1 MRSTLWLLAKGIGP
15 RHAVSCGLRPKAGP
29 TRTEDLPRQAVVL
42 TVTSGLSK
50 YRLLYAL
57 VQRDGVCRLLIRSSS
72 SSFALQGVAREIS
85 TVPVGE
91 GTPDCGVAH
100 CSGPVAFFFFWKA
113 SPKVWPTH
121 KPPALLFEASPM
133 QEIPNRID
141 RDQCRCVIQQRKVS
155 RESRTQRF
163 VSCKEVDAKFRLNSP
178 VTSSSH
184 ASPWTADA
192 KLNTRVR
199 ICFSF
204 VTIRLEPRAPPQEPA
219 YQVRRSRKCQGAD
232 PRTG

>member
-72 SSFALQGVAREIS
+72 SSFALQGVVREIS

-100 CSGPVAFFFFWKA
+100 CSGPVAFF
-113 SPKVWPTH
+113 
-121 KPPALLFEASPM
+121 L
-133 QEIPNRID
+133 EIFAEG
-141 RDQCRCVIQQRKVS
+141 V
-155 RESRTQRF
+155 
-163 VSCKEVDAKFRLNSP
+163 
-178 VTSSSH
+178 
-184 ASPWTADA
+184 
-192 KLNTRVR
+192 
-199 ICFSF
+199 
-204 VTIRLEPRAPPQEPA
+204 A
-219 YQVRRSRKCQGAD
+219 Y
-232 PRTG
+232 T